1 VVDEIQNV
9 VNNKHGKTLVGMLTQ
24 LINNSG
30 ISIGMVGTPES
41 TVFFEREHQLARRS
55 LGLQYGPLVY
65 DDYFHRFCQT
75 LFRYQYTRKQTE
87 LTDLMV
93 QWLYEHSGG
102 ILSVVVSLIHDAQE
116 IAILSGTELLDL
128 ASLNEAFKKRLTMLH
143 GYVEPKQTVHRQTY
157 PRQKEKDPPQIVEK
171 ADVNQTIEE
180 VITVAKSDGADIFQ
194 RICENFT
201 VEVIAI

>member
-1 VVDEIQNV
+1 
-9 VNNKHGKTLVGMLTQ
+9 
-24 LINNSG
+24 
-30 ISIGMVGTPES
+30 
-41 TVFFEREHQLARRS
+41 
-55 LGLQYGPLVY
+55 
-65 DDYFHRFCQT
+65 
-75 LFRYQYTRKQTE
+75 
-87 LTDLMV
+87 MV

-143 GYVEPKQTVHRQTY
+143 GYVEPKQTVHRKTY
-157 PRQKEKDPPQIVEK
+157 LRQKEKDPPQIVEK

-180 VITVAKSDGADIFQ
+180 VVSLAKSDGADIFQ

-201 VEVIAI
+201 VEVIVI